1 MIMTPCSFGELVD
14 KITILQIKLNEIRDQ
29 DKLSNIQYEYTLLT
43 NVPEYLIHQTR
54 LVNYYRDLYQVNL
67 AIWNDE
73 NQIRVCEQADRFD
86 QEFIAIAR
94 RIRQNNDQRSRIKK
108 QINKE
113 FNSQIIE
120 EKSHGNI

>member
-1 MIMTPCSFGELVD
+1 MIMIPCSFGELVD

>member
-1 MIMTPCSFGELVD
+1 MIMIPCSFGELVD

-43 NVPEYLIHQTR
+43 NVPEYLIHQTQ